1 MEIIQTA
8 DFDKSFRRLP
18 PDIQHLYAVQ
28 EARFRANRQD
38 PRLHV
43 KRVRELP
50 YALSFRITRR
60 YRVFF
65 YFQRPA
71 TAVFFD
77 IDHRR
82 DIYRRHRR
90 PA

>member
-8 DFDKSFRRLP
+8 DFRRALRNLPQDIRRL
-18 PDIQHLYAVQ
+18 YERQ
-28 EARFRANRQD
+28 EERFRSDWHD

-43 KRVRELP
+43 KKVKELP

-65 YFQRPA
+65 YFQNPE

-77 IDHRR
+77 VDHRK
-82 DIYRRHRR
+82 DAYR
-90 PA
+90 